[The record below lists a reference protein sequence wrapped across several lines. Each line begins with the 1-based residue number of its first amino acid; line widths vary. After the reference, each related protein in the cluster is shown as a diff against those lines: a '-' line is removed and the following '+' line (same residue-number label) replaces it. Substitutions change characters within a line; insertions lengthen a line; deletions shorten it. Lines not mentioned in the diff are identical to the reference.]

1 MIKLKQ
7 TSPTGSDET
16 AAFEVETDRET
27 VADLVSDILNHKG
40 DWGFIEIDGNK
51 YEYRYGGQ
59 IGKHIPSEELAKR
72 IEKITASGGWSRM
85 DYYIETTTPPAPSV
99 NPRLIP

>member
-40 DWGFIEIDGNK
+40 EWGFIEIDGKK

-59 IGKHIPSEELAKR
+59 IGKHIPSKELAKR
-72 IEKITASGGWSRM
+72 IEKVTASGGWSRM